1 MSNFMQMLKAIN
13 PDVAVE
19 VPQYSAIEYAKIR
32 ASWYNANLGSLNK
45 EDGINCDICM
55 NKGQIQCASEEGET
69 YVKECQCMRKR
80 RAIKAMRSSGLGEL
94 IDKSFDNF
102 NAVEEWQIRAKTKA
116 VSYASKNNDDS
127 WLYFSGQTGC
137 GKTHLCTAIC
147 KDFLNQG
154 RSLKYL
160 LWGDISQKLNALK
173 YKAEDYEQYMSELK
187 SVDILYIDDFLKT
200 PSDENGVPEK
210 PQIEDIRNAYT
221 VINARYF
228 AKKKTIIS
236 SEHFMS
242 EYERYDG
249 AAAGRI
255 KQMSELI
262 QIERNSERNYRKKNR

>member
-1 MSNFMQMLKAIN
+1 M
-13 PDVAVE
+13 E
-19 VPQYSAIEYAKIR
+19 
-32 ASWYNANLGSLNK
+32 
-45 EDGINCDICM
+45 
-55 NKGQIQCASEEGET
+55 
-69 YVKECQCMRKR
+69 KR
-80 RAIKAMRSSGLGEL
+80 RAIKTMRSSGLGGL

-116 VSYASKNNDDS
+116 ENYAKVGSDS

-160 LWGDISQKLNALK
+160 LWGDISQNLNALK
-173 YKAEDYEQYMSELK
+173 YKADEYKQYMNELK
-187 SVDILYIDDFLKT
+187 NIDILYIDDFLKT

-242 EYERYDG
+242 DYERYDG

-262 QIERNSERNYRKKNR
+262 QIERNSERNYRKK